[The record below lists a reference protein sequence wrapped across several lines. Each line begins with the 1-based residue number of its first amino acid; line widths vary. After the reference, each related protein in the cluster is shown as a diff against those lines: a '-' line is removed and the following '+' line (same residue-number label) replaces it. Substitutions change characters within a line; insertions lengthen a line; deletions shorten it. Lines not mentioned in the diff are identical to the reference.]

1 MRKSNVAAIARA
13 VLSCRCARSCSA
25 LKKNGLIAIALNFDY
40 DVRSSPTA
48 FDEIPKL
55 KMEVEMLDLAKHII
69 GTEKE
74 IQSGGVRQRRNRC
87 RREPNNACVSSPS
100 QRNSC

>member
-1 MRKSNVAAIARA
+1 MRTVVFRA
-13 VLSCRCARSCSA
+13 H
-25 LKKNGLIAIALNFDY
+25 KNGLIATALNFDY

-74 IQSGGVRQRRNRC
+74 IQSGGGTT
-87 RREPNNACVSSPS
+87 ATKSLSS
-100 QRNSC
+100 